1 MFGYVMVQKGEL
13 LVKEYDTFRAYYCG
27 LCRQLA
33 EYGIK
38 GRLLLSYDCTF
49 LYRLASALSEQ
60 APRYE
65 QMRCPV
71 HPARRIPQAFAE
83 GREYA
88 AAINLLLGY
97 DSLKDHAADGNRL
110 LGAASGLY
118 QSAAK
123 RAARRY
129 PAAHQ
134 TIQEQLKQ
142 LQTLEAEGCQEIDRA
157 ADAFAK
163 MLGKLF
169 LPLGAQKEVLEVLG
183 YHIGRFIYLI
193 DALDDLQKDAKS
205 GSYNPFL
212 RRFGA
217 DMPAILENARFNLQ
231 SSAAEAGR
239 ALDLLDLKRHSGI
252 LENIICRGLPAK
264 MEEVLAKQKEQ
275 EKSENRK
282 HRT

>member
-49 LYRLASALSEQ
+49 LYLLASALSDQ

-88 AAINLLLGY
+88 AAMNLLLGY
-97 DSLKDHAADGNRL
+97 YSLKDHAADGNRL
-110 LGAASGLY
+110 LGAAGGLY
-118 QSAAK
+118 KSAVR
-123 RAARRY
+123 RAAGRY
-129 PAAHQ
+129 PAAQ
-134 TIQEQLKQ
+134 EAIREQLEQ
-142 LQTLEAEGCQEIDRA
+142 LQTLEAEGCREIDRA

-169 LPLGAQKEVLEVLG
+169 LPLGEQKEVLEDLG

-193 DALDDLQKDAKS
+193 DALDNLQKDAKS

-217 DMPAILENARFNLQ
+217 DTPAILESARFNLL
-231 SSAAEAGR
+231 SSADEAGR
-239 ALDLLDLKRHSGI
+239 ALDLLSLKRHSGI
-252 LENIICRGLPAK
+252 LENIIYRGLPAK
-264 MEEVLAKQKEQ
+264 MEAVLAKYGGQ
-275 EKSENRK
+275 ESGKQEA
-282 HRT
+282 